1 MKKIV
6 VWMLSSIL
14 LLGSFSSQV
23 YAEETKN
30 TDSCKI
36 EQIQEKDSQNEK
48 SKQSDDSK
56 EIRDLKEKNELLKL
70 GVPNEIT
77 LNQWYPDKI
86 YKAPIKRSYKDKEKI
101 DLSGLEIEFVKV
113 IKNDKG
119 EYEKLSEIISYEIF
133 KEKYRGWIFTLKTEV
148 AEISKAING
157 KMEIKFSF
165 ILKDMENSMK

>member
-14 LLGSFSSQV
+14 LLGSFSSHV
-23 YAEETKN
+23 YAEEIKN

-36 EQIQEKDSQNEK
+36 EQVQEKDSQNEK
-48 SKQSDDSK
+48 SKQYDDSK

-77 LNQWYPDKI
+77 LNQWYPDKVH
-86 YKAPIKRSYKDKEKI
+86 KVPIKRSYKDKEKI

-119 EYEKLSEIISYEIF
+119 EYEKVSEIISYEIF
-133 KEKYRGWIFTLKTEV
+133 KEKYRGWSFLLKTEI

-165 ILKDMENSMK
+165 ILKDIENSMK